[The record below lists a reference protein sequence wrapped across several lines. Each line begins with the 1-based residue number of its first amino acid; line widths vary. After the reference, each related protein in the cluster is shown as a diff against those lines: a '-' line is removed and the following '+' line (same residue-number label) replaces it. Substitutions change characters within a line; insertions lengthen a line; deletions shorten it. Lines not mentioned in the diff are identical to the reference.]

1 MLVLI
6 ADAFHSS
13 LPDRLRALNV
23 EVTEDQARQAE
34 AEVLLIR
41 SRTQCTREYIDA
53 SPALKLIIRGGVGLD
68 NVDRAYAE
76 QKGIAVVSTPEAS
89 SIAVAEL
96 TMSLMLSA
104 VNQLVVGHNGMAAG
118 RWLKKEL
125 HRTELFGKTLGL
137 IGLGR
142 IGSEVAKRATA
153 FGMRVFAFDAY
164 VEESDI
170 AELVDFE
177 TLLSSADVI
186 SLHTP
191 LTSETRGMVDAEC
204 LARCKAGVVIVNTG
218 RAGCVDE
225 AAMAS
230 ALECGHVRCYATDVW
245 TQDPPPADCPLLHAP
260 NVLMVPHVGASTRE
274 NLLRIGE
281 IIVHKIKRHRELE
294 RVQEDGWALR

>member
-23 EVTEDQARQAE
+23 EVTENKARQAE
-34 AEVLLIR
+34 AEVVLIR
-41 SRTQCTREYIDA
+41 SRTKCTREYIDA

-68 NVDRAYAE
+68 NVDLAYAE
-76 QKGIAVVSTPEAS
+76 QKGIAVYSTPEAS

-125 HRTELFGKTLGL
+125 NRTELFGKTLGL

-142 IGSEVAKRATA
+142 IGSEVAKRAMA

-170 AELVDFE
+170 AELVGLD

-191 LTSETRGMVDAEC
+191 LTNETRGMVDAEF
-204 LARCKAGVVIVNTG
+204 LSRCKAGVVIVKTG

-225 AAMAS
+225 SAMAS
-230 ALECGHVRCYATDVW
+230 ALESGHVRCYATDVW
-245 TQDPPPADCPLLHAP
+245 MQDPPPADCPLLNAP

-281 IIVHKIKRHRELE
+281 IIVHKIKCHRDMEY
-294 RVQEDGWALR
+294 VKEDGFALR

>member
-1 MLVLI
+1 LLVLI

-164 VEESDI
+164 VRK
-170 AELVDFE
+170 A
-177 TLLSSADVI
+177 
-186 SLHTP
+186 
-191 LTSETRGMVDAEC
+191 TSPSWSTSIRCDPTR
-204 LARCKAGVVIVNTG
+204 T
-218 RAGCVDE
+218 
-225 AAMAS
+225 
-230 ALECGHVRCYATDVW
+230 
-245 TQDPPPADCPLLHAP
+245 
-260 NVLMVPHVGASTRE
+260 
-274 NLLRIGE
+274 
-281 IIVHKIKRHRELE
+281 
-294 RVQEDGWALR
+294 